1 MKFVI
6 SHSALVILVIVLTG
20 CPSLPPAKFPSN
32 EAFRQAEDNFLNG
45 NYIEAIGYY
54 QQFIA
59 IEKKSDYIPEA
70 YYRMGVSYLAL
81 GNYQEAE
88 KNLLK
93 ALKDPPRNNR
103 LSFEALTYYS
113 LAQLY
118 QTQHKYKEAINYY
131 QRAIKNNNNELSL
144 PYLHYNIGICL
155 MRNDR
160 YAEGR
165 KHLQS
170 ALEIMQ
176 PENETDEKL
185 REHLQERLSI
195 PPDIFTVQL
204 GKYSVKE
211 NALNYQKEL
220 QQEKGIDATVT
231 IILIEGKEFYYVWSG
246 RYETFEEAKKEA
258 DRINE
263 TGTEAVVIP

>member
-1 MKFVI
+1 MRLLCRYLL
-6 SHSALVILVIVLTG
+6 LVILVAVLAG
-20 CPSLPPAKFPSN
+20 CPSLPPAKFPIN
-32 EAFRQAEDNFLNG
+32 EAFRQAEENFLNC

-59 IEKKSDYIPEA
+59 TEKKSDYIPEA

-88 KNLLK
+88 KDLLQ

-103 LSFEALTYYS
+103 LSFEALTQYS

-118 QTQHKYKEAINYY
+118 QTQYKHKEAVYYY
-131 QRAIKNNNNELSL
+131 QRAIKNNNGELSM
-144 PYLHYNIGICL
+144 PYLNYNLGLCL

-165 KHLQS
+165 QHIQS
-170 ALEIMQ
+170 ALEMLQ
-176 PENETDEKL
+176 PENKEDEKL
-185 REHLQERLSI
+185 RERIQERLSI
-195 PPDIFTVQL
+195 PPNIFTVQM

-211 NALNYQKEL
+211 NALSYQAEL
-220 QQEKGIDATVT
+220 QQEKGINTTVT
-231 IILIEGKEFYYVWSG
+231 IILIAGKEFYYVWSG
-246 RYETFEEAKKEA
+246 RYDNFEEARKEA
-258 DRINE
+258 ERINE
-263 TGTEAVVIP
+263 LSTEAVVIP

>member
-1 MKFVI
+1 MKFAI
-6 SHSALVILVIVLTG
+6 WPLSLAILVAALAG
-20 CPSLPPAKFPSN
+20 CPSLPPAVFPNN

-45 NYIEAIGYY
+45 NYAEAIGYY

-59 IEKKSDYIPEA
+59 TEKKSDYIPEA

-81 GNYQEAE
+81 TNYPEAE
-88 KNLLK
+88 RNLLK
-93 ALKDPPRNNR
+93 ALNNPPRNNR
-103 LSFEALTYYS
+103 LSFEVLTYNA

-118 QTQHKYKEAINYY
+118 QSQHKYKASVSYY

-144 PYLHYNIGICL
+144 PELHYNIGICL
-155 MRNDR
+155 MRNEQ
-160 YAEGR
+160 YAQGKE
-165 KHLQS
+165 HLQS
-170 ALEIMQ
+170 ALEALQ
-176 PENETDEKL
+176 PENEPDEKL
-185 REHLQERLSI
+185 REHIQERLSI

-211 NALNYQKEL
+211 NALSYQAEL
-220 QQEKGIDATVT
+220 AQEKGIDATVN
-231 IILIEGKEFYYVWSG
+231 IILIAGKEFYYVWSG

-263 TGTEAVVIP
+263 TGTEAIVIP